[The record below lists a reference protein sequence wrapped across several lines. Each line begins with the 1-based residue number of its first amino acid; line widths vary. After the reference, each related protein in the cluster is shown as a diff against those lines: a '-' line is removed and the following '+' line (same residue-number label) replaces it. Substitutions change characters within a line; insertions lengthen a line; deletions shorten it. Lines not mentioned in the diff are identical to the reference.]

1 MVSSPFLKSYSPE
14 LEHDRQNAVSAR
26 RGRALRI
33 FVPIVLMLEMFEM
46 WVQSY
51 LELSVKERSNM
62 SNMLTHRVLYRI
74 EIQIVCR
81 LSIKRFVHENTC
93 SGT

>member
-1 MVSSPFLKSYSPE
+1 MASSPFLKSYSPE

-62 SNMLTHRVLYRI
+62 SNMLTHRVL
-74 EIQIVCR
+74 
-81 LSIKRFVHENTC
+81 
-93 SGT
+93 

>member
-1 MVSSPFLKSYSPE
+1 MASSPFLKSYFPE

-26 RGRALRI
+26 RGMALKI

-62 SNMLTHRVLYRI
+62 SNMLTHRVL
-74 EIQIVCR
+74 
-81 LSIKRFVHENTC
+81 
-93 SGT
+93 